1 VKKGEITRLEILEA
15 TLQVIVNKGVHNT
28 TFRAVADEAN
38 LKLSLVSYHFPDR
51 TKLLRD
57 AVAMLFSRQSVLID
71 SIFTNL
77 YEILSQYQK
86 RDLKR
91 SISRAE
97 IALTL
102 TDAISEV
109 LHSYFLSDKK
119 DPRVLLVL
127 KFDPH
132 PDPALSHVRNLGLRS
147 LKAYLIELCKQ
158 LHSAAPRDD
167 ARLLTSVFV
176 LFELE
181 ALKSSRP
188 KKFKIH
194 TAVWQVMCQILNV
207 QYSLGEATTRVRKRQ
222 QRSFDNLLAQ
232 GELFS

>member
-1 VKKGEITRLEILEA
+1 MKKGEITRLEILEA
-15 TLQVIVNKGVHNT
+15 TLQVMVDKGVHNT
-28 TFRAVADEAN
+28 TFRAVADESG

-77 YEILSQYQK
+77 YELLSQYQK

-102 TDAISEV
+102 TDAISEA
-109 LHSYFLSDKK
+109 LHGYFLSDKK
-119 DPRVLLVL
+119 DPRALLVL

-158 LHSAAPRDD
+158 LHSATPRDD

-188 KKFKIH
+188 KKFKVH